1 MAFAMITPA
10 PRHVVIGDAPRLRVL
25 VWGRDD
31 DPPVVLVH
39 GNGGHAH
46 WWAPL
51 VRYLV
56 PGWRVVAPDLRGHGH
71 SDWAEPPSYRLE
83 DFAGDLTPV
92 LDALAPGRV
101 PLIGHSMGG
110 RVTLWYAARHPE
122 RVRGLGILD
131 SRLEPIDAA
140 FAARHR
146 GRVGGTREGR
156 GHPTRDAAIA
166 AFRFVPPEPD
176 VPADV
181 VAFLAEQAVRERGPN
196 DWTYRFDR
204 GVLSLDGDGAGD
216 LSQLLPH
223 VACPT
228 LVGAGATSWVFGEGE
243 RERIVAALPS
253 GSLAVFPGGH
263 HFLLVCPELVGP
275 ALRRFLDALP

>member
-1 MAFAMITPA
+1 MEFAMIGPPA
-10 PRHVVIGDAPRLRVL
+10 RSITVEAGVRLRAL

-31 DPPVVLVH
+31 DPAVVLVH

-71 SDWAEPPSYRLE
+71 SAWSESAAYRLD
-83 DFAGDLTPV
+83 DFAGDLTSV

-110 RVTLWYAARHPE
+110 RVTLWYAAQHPD

-131 SRLEPIDAA
+131 SRLDPIDAA

-176 VPADV
+176 VPVDV
-181 VAFLAEQAVRERGPN
+181 VAFLAEQAVRERGPG

-216 LSQLLPH
+216 LRRLLPGI
-223 VACPT
+223 ACPT
-228 LVGAGATSWVFGEGE
+228 LVGAGASSWVFDDRQ
-243 RERIVAALPS
+243 RERIVAALPD
-253 GSLAVFPGGH
+253 GALEVFPGGH
-263 HFLLVCPELVGP
+263 HFLLVCPERVGP
-275 ALRRFLDALP
+275 VLRRFLDALP

>member
-1 MAFAMITPA
+1 MIA
-10 PRHVVIGDAPRLRVL
+10 PEARSVVVGTSPCIRVL
-25 VWGRDD
+25 VWGRET
-31 DPPVVLVH
+31 DPAVVLVH

-51 VRYLV
+51 IRWLV
-56 PGWRVVAPDLRGHGH
+56 PGWRVIAPDLRGHGH
-71 SDWAEPPSYRLE
+71 SDWAEPPSYRLD
-83 DFAGDLTPV
+83 DFAGDLTV
-92 LDALAPGRV
+92 VVDALAGGRV
-101 PLIGHSMGG
+101 PVIGHSMGG
-110 RVTLWYAARHPE
+110 RAALWWTAHHPD

-131 SRLEPIDAA
+131 SRLEPIDEA

-166 AFRFVPPEPD
+166 AFRFVPPERD
-176 VPADV
+176 VPPDV
-181 VAFLAEQAVRERGPN
+181 VAMLAEHAVRERGLD

-216 LSQLLPH
+216 LRRLLPRIH
-223 VACPT
+223 CPT
-228 LVGAGATSWVFGEGE
+228 LVAAGRSSFVLDRAQC
-243 RERIVAALPS
+243 ERILAALPS
-253 GSLAVFPGGH
+253 GTLLELPGAH

>member
-1 MAFAMITPA
+1 MIEPA
-10 PRHVVIGDAPRLRVL
+10 SVTVDTAVRLRAL

-31 DPPVVLVH
+31 DPTVVLVH

-46 WWAPL
+46 WWTPL
-51 VRYLV
+51 VSHLV
-56 PGWRVVAPDLRGHGH
+56 PGWRVVAPDLRGHGQ
-71 SDWAEPPSYRLE
+71 SAWAEPPAYRLD
-83 DFAGDLTPV
+83 DFTGDLTGV

-110 RVTLWYAARHPE
+110 RVTLSYAARHPE
-122 RVRGLGILD
+122 RVRGLGIFD
-131 SRLEPIDAA
+131 SRLDPIDAA

-156 GHPTRDAAIA
+156 GHPTREAAIA

-176 VPADV
+176 VTPDIV
-181 VAFLAEQAVRERGPN
+181 RFLAEHAVHERGPG

-216 LSQLLPH
+216 LRRLLPQIR
-223 VACPT
+223 CPT
-228 LVGAGATSWVFGEGE
+228 LVAAGASSWVFGEGQ
-243 RERIVAALPS
+243 RERIVAALPQ
-253 GSLAVFPGGH
+253 GSLEVFPGGH
-263 HFLLVCPELVGP
+263 HFLLVCPERVGP